1 MAYSKIKEHIK
12 CEIKERFIDRIFIFI
27 TKIRRMSKN
36 KTLVSVKVIKGDV
49 NRALK
54 KYKRRV
60 NDSGHLLELRER
72 KTYTKPT
79 TVRRKAKQQAI
90 REQQKETILG
100 KIADGDNTL
109 RFYTKKKKTLPNRS
123 EKKDNQEKT
132 IENYGL
138 KLNR

>member
-1 MAYSKIKEHIK
+1 
-12 CEIKERFIDRIFIFI
+12 
-27 TKIRRMSKN
+27 MSKV
-36 KTLVSVKVIKGDV
+36 KLVSVKVIKGDI

-109 RFYTKKKKTLPNRS
+109 RFYTKKKKTKPNNRTNT
-123 EKKDNQEKT
+123 KKDKNSEPKDT
-132 IENYGL
+132 FGL
-138 KLNR
+138 KM

>member
-1 MAYSKIKEHIK
+1 
-12 CEIKERFIDRIFIFI
+12 
-27 TKIRRMSKN
+27 MSK
-36 KTLVSVKVIKGDV
+36 KKPLVSVKVIKGDI

-72 KTYTKPT
+72 KYYTKPT
-79 TVRRKAKQQAI
+79 TIRRKAKQQAI

-109 RFYTKKKKTLPNRS
+109 RFYTKKKKTVQKPN
-123 EKKDNQEKT
+123 KNKDNKEKT

-138 KLNR
+138 RMSR

>member
-1 MAYSKIKEHIK
+1 MAKKKSI
-12 CEIKERFIDRIFIFI
+12 
-27 TKIRRMSKN
+27 
-36 KTLVSVKVIKGDV
+36 VAVKVIKGDI

-54 KYKRRV
+54 KYKRKV
-60 NDSGHLLELRER
+60 SDSGHLLELRDR
-72 KTYTKPT
+72 KTYTKPKT
-79 TVRRKAKQQAI
+79 IRRREKQQAI

-123 EKKDNQEKT
+123 QKDDNKEKT

-138 KLNR
+138 RMGR

>member
-1 MAYSKIKEHIK
+1 MSKIK
-12 CEIKERFIDRIFIFI
+12 
-27 TKIRRMSKN
+27 
-36 KTLVSVKVIKGDV
+36 LVSVKVIKGDI

-100 KIADGDNTL
+100 KIADGDTSL
-109 RFYTKKKKTLPNRS
+109 RFYTKKKKTKPNNNP
-123 EKKDNQEKT
+123 KPKT
-132 IENYGL
+132 DKNTEPKETFGL
-138 KLNR
+138 KM

>member
-1 MAYSKIKEHIK
+1 MA
-12 CEIKERFIDRIFIFI
+12 
-27 TKIRRMSKN
+27 KN
-36 KTLVSVKVIKGDV
+36 KTQVSVKVIKGDI

-72 KTYTKPT
+72 KTYTKPKT
-79 TVRRKAKQQAI
+79 IRRKAKQQAI

>member
-1 MAYSKIKEHIK
+1 MA
-12 CEIKERFIDRIFIFI
+12 
-27 TKIRRMSKN
+27 KN
-36 KTLVSVKVIKGDV
+36 KTLVSVKVIKGDI

-72 KTYTKPT
+72 KYYTKPKT
-79 TVRRKAKQQAI
+79 IRRRQKQQAI

-100 KIADGDNTL
+100 KIADGDTTL
-109 RFYTKKKKTLPNRS
+109 RFYTKKKKQTGQKSNNNQ
-123 EKKDNQEKT
+123 KKTDKT

-138 KLNR
+138 KLDR

>member
-1 MAYSKIKEHIK
+1 
-12 CEIKERFIDRIFIFI
+12 
-27 TKIRRMSKN
+27 MSKV
-36 KTLVSVKVIKGDV
+36 KLVSVKVIKGDI

-60 NDSGHLLELRER
+60 NDSGHLLELRE
-72 KTYTKPT
+72 KKYYTKPT
-79 TVRRKAKQQAI
+79 TIRRKAKQQAI

-109 RFYTKKKKTLPNRS
+109 RFYTKKKKIVQKPNKS
-123 EKKDNQEKT
+123 KDNTEKT

-138 KLNR
+138 RMSR

>member
-1 MAYSKIKEHIK
+1 
-12 CEIKERFIDRIFIFI
+12 
-27 TKIRRMSKN
+27 MSK
-36 KTLVSVKVIKGDV
+36 KKSLVSVKVIKGDI

-60 NDSGHLLELRER
+60 NDSGHLLELRE
-72 KTYTKPT
+72 KKYYTKPT
-79 TVRRKAKQQAI
+79 TIRRKAKQQAI

-109 RFYTKKKKTLPNRS
+109 RFYTKKKKIVQKPNKS
-123 EKKDNQEKT
+123 KDNTEKT

-138 KLNR
+138 RMSR

>member
-1 MAYSKIKEHIK
+1 
-12 CEIKERFIDRIFIFI
+12 
-27 TKIRRMSKN
+27 MSK
-36 KTLVSVKVIKGDV
+36 KVSLVAVKVIKGDI

-54 KYKRRV
+54 KYKRKV

-72 KTYTKPT
+72 KTYTKPKT
-79 TVRRKAKQQAI
+79 IRRKEKQNAI

-109 RFYTKKKKTLPNRS
+109 RFYTKKKKTPPNRS
-123 EKKDNQEKT
+123 QNNDNKEKT

-138 KLNR
+138 RMSR